1 MKKQDSALKQD
12 LSIIVGR
19 DEMNLAEFAIGLA
32 SDRNPKECKTVERS
46 QSSYLP
52 DGTRLDQTWTITG
65 SDKHG
70 LPRAGDDDILLAL
83 IKLAFDQGL
92 EDRRVHFSRYE
103 VLELLKLDHKGRN
116 YERIESALQRLSGVR
131 VLAKNAFWDNSRKS
145 YISTSFGIIDSYCI
159 IEGAKRTSSQP
170 EMPFTYASFNEE
182 FFNSMKA
189 GNVKRLDLSFYNSL
203 RSSISK
209 RLYRYLDKRSY
220 RRSVFSIEVNTLATV
235 NLGLDT
241 TKRSHFSQIKQKL
254 EEAHKELSEKGFLG
268 DWEYRQTRERS
279 VWQVHYNF
287 EKVRQAARV
296 SEAKESINSDEAT
309 LIARGIGSRVA
320 ATLARAYPER
330 IAAKVDMFDH
340 LKGIKSPVLA
350 KNPLGWLRKAIED
363 DYQQVAGYTSPE
375 ERAIKAEKAK
385 KIDIDIE
392 NETAL
397 ERASNESTWNR
408 YQGLPET
415 EKDALLDT
423 VKAQYSFLSPEKKKS
438 LTVDTPIVK
447 SAIIA
452 LLERC

>member
-1 MKKQDSALKQD
+1 MKKQDSVRKPD
-12 LSIIVGR
+12 LSSIVGR

-32 SDRNPKECKTVERS
+32 SDRNPKDCKTVERS

-65 SDKHG
+65 SDKYG

-92 EDRRVHFSRYE
+92 EDRRVYFSRYE

-131 VLAKNAFWDNSRKS
+131 VLAKNAFWDNSRKG
-145 YISTSFGIIDSYCI
+145 YISTNFGIIDSYCI
-159 IEGAKRTSSQP
+159 IEGTKRTSSQI

-189 GNVKRLDLSFYNSL
+189 GNVKRLDLNFYNSL
-203 RSSISK
+203 KSSVSK

-220 RRSVFSIEVNTLATV
+220 RRSVFCVDVNTLATV

-287 EKVRQAARV
+287 EKARRTAEV
-296 SEAKESINSDEAT
+296 SVAKEPANSDEAA

-320 ATLARAYPER
+320 AALVRAYPDR
-330 IAAKVDMFDH
+330 IAAKIDMFDH
-340 LKGIKSPVLA
+340 LKGMKSPVLA

-363 DYQQVAGYTSPE
+363 DYQQVAGYISPE

-392 NETAL
+392 KETAQ
-397 ERASNESTWNR
+397 ERASNENIWHR
-408 YQGLPET
+408 YLALPAT
-415 EKDALLDT
+415 ERDALLDA
-423 VKAQYSFLSPEKKKS
+423 VKAQYSFLPPEKKRA

-452 LLERC
+452 LLERS